1 MDEPIKVTKE
11 AVKAQIESESMDRA
25 ARYAQG
31 GRRFAGLLVDVLAH
45 AWAEAGWKCVRDIT
59 NRQLRSDFL
68 DLASEFEL
76 RGYTRIPS
84 DDAIAVLDAFVA
96 ASAKHAEERGAL
108 DPEGEAE
115 HGEKLLVQF
124 EKFMR
129 AKTRS
134 N

>member
-45 AWAEAGWKCVRDIT
+45 AWAEAGWNVRDIT

-84 DDAIAVLDAFVA
+84 DDADSCVRRFCGSVREACRRAGSLRP
-96 ASAKHAEERGAL
+96 RG
-108 DPEGEAE
+108 G
-115 HGEKLLVQF
+115 G
-124 EKFMR
+124 
-129 AKTRS
+129 
-134 N
+134 